1 MRVVVTVS
9 ALALAA
15 ALVLWPAAPRR
26 TAALRRVDSPVRRR
40 ARAAPIVAVVGVVLA
55 WLAPPPVVL
64 AAALVAGTVA
74 SRRRHRAVRRQRQQ
88 QSAALQAAL
97 DVLVGE
103 LRTGVHPVTAFATAA
118 GEVSGPVRDGMSAVA
133 ARARLGADVA
143 AGLDDIAE
151 SSQLPIHWERL
162 AACWRLAH
170 AHGLSIA
177 TLMRTAQRDI
187 VERERF
193 SAHVEAAMAG
203 PRATAAVLAGLPVAG
218 IALGQLIGARPLAFL
233 FNAGIGGWLLVVGVA
248 LACTGLMWSDR
259 ITERALK

>member
-1 MRVVVTVS
+1 VAWLVPLPV
-9 ALALAA
+9 ALAVA
-15 ALVLWPAAPRR
+15 VISG
-26 TAALRRVDSPVRRR
+26 TVVIRRR
-40 ARAAPIVAVVGVVLA
+40 
-55 WLAPPPVVL
+55 
-64 AAALVAGTVA
+64 
-74 SRRRHRAVRRQRQQ
+74 RRGIRLERQQ
-88 QSAALQAAL
+88 ESAALQAAL

-103 LRTGVHPVTAFATAA
+103 LRTGVHPVTAFGTAA
-118 GEVSGPVRDGMSAVA
+118 DEVSGPVQRGLSAVA

-143 AGLDDIAE
+143 AGLEDVATA
-151 SSQLPIHWERL
+151 SQLPMHWERL

-193 SAHVEAAMAG
+193 SSHVEAAMAG

-233 FNAGIGGWLLVVGVA
+233 CGAGVGGWLLVIGVL
-248 LACTGLMWSDR
+248 LACAGLMWSDR
-259 ITERALK
+259 ITERALR

>member
-1 MRVVVTVS
+1 MTVS

-15 ALVLWPAAPRR
+15 ALVLWPATPRR

-40 ARAAPIVAVVGVVLA
+40 ARAAPAVVLVGVVLA
-55 WLAPPPVVL
+55 WLMPLPVAL
-64 AAALVAGTVA
+64 AGVVVAGTVA
-74 SRRRHRAVRRQRQQ
+74 IRRRRRVARRLRQRE
-88 QSAALQAAL
+88 SAAIQAAL

-118 GEVSGPVRDGMSAVA
+118 GEVSGPVRQGMGAVA

-143 AGLDDIAE
+143 AGLDDVAQ
-151 SSQLPIHWERL
+151 SSQLPVHWERL

-193 SAHVEAAMAG
+193 SAHADAAMAG

-218 IALGQLIGARPLAFL
+218 MALGQLIGARPLAFL
-233 FNAGIGGWLLVVGVA
+233 FGTDVGGALLVVGVL
-248 LACTGLMWSDR
+248 LACAGLMWSDR
-259 ITERALK
+259 ITERALR

>member
-1 MRVVVTVS
+1 MTVS

-15 ALVLWPAAPRR
+15 ALLLWPARPRR
-26 TAALRRVDSPVRRR
+26 VAVLRRAEPRRR
-40 ARAAPIVAVVGVVLA
+40 RPLRAAPVLVVGAAVAWLVPAAVAIAAAVVG
-55 WLAPPPVVL
+55 
-64 AAALVAGTVA
+64 GTVLTR
-74 SRRRHRAVRRQRQQ
+74 RRRHSARMQRRQE
-88 QSAALQAAL
+88 SAALQEAL

-103 LRTGVHPVTAFATAA
+103 LRTGVHPVAAFGTAA
-118 GEVSGPVRDGMSAVA
+118 GEVAGPVQQGMSAVA

-143 AGLDDIAE
+143 AGLEDVAAT
-151 SSQLPIHWERL
+151 SQLPMHWERL

-177 TLMRTAQRDI
+177 ALMRTAQRDI

-218 IALGQLIGARPLAFL
+218 IALGELIGARPLAFL
-233 FNAGIGGWLLVVGVA
+233 CGAGAGGWLLVIGVL

-259 ITERALK
+259 ITDRALR

>member
-1 MRVVVTVS
+1 MTAS

-15 ALVLWPAAPRR
+15 ALLLWPATPRR
-26 TAALRRVDSPVRRR
+26 AAALRRVDSPVRRR
-40 ARAAPIVAVVGVVLA
+40 VLATPVVVPVGVVVA
-55 WLAPPPVVL
+55 WLVPLPVAL
-64 AAALVAGTVA
+64 AAAVVAGTVA
-74 SRRRHRAVRRQRQQ
+74 IRRRRVAARRQRQQ
-88 QSAALQAAL
+88 ESGALQAAL

-103 LRTGVHPVTAFATAA
+103 LRIGVHPVTAFATAA
-118 GEVSGPVRDGMSAVA
+118 GEVAGPVHHGMSAVA

-143 AGLDDIAE
+143 AGLDDVAAG
-151 SSQLPIHWERL
+151 SQMPMHWERL
-162 AACWRLAH
+162 ASCWRLAH

-193 SAHVEAAMAG
+193 SSHVEAAMAG

-233 FNAGIGGWLLVVGVA
+233 CGAGVGGWLLVIGVL
-248 LACTGLMWSDR
+248 LACAGLMWSDR
-259 ITERALK
+259 ITEQALR

>member
-1 MRVVVTVS
+1 MTVS

-15 ALVLWPAAPRR
+15 ALLLWPATPRR
-26 TAALRRVDSPVRRR
+26 TVALRRMDTPGPRRVPV
-40 ARAAPIVAVVGVVLA
+40 ARVVVILGAVLVWLVPVPVALA
-55 WLAPPPVVL
+55 TAV
-64 AAALVAGTVA
+64 VAGTVA
-74 SRRRHRAVRRQRQQ
+74 IRRRRRAARRQRQQ
-88 QSAALQAAL
+88 ESAALQAAL

-103 LRTGVHPVTAFATAA
+103 LRTGVHPVTAFGTAA
-118 GEVSGPVRDGMSAVA
+118 GEVSGPVHAGMSAVA

-143 AGLDDIAE
+143 AGLEDAAAA
-151 SSQLPIHWERL
+151 SQLPMHWERL
-162 AACWRLAH
+162 AACWCLAH
-170 AHGLSIA
+170 AYGLSIA

-233 FNAGIGGWLLVVGVA
+233 CGAGVGGWLLVIGVL
-248 LACTGLMWSDR
+248 LACAGLMWSDR
-259 ITERALK
+259 ITEWALK

>member
-1 MRVVVTVS
+1 MTAS

-15 ALVLWPAAPRR
+15 ALLLWPATPRR
-26 TAALRRVDSPVRRR
+26 AAALRRSDVPVRRR
-40 ARAAPIVAVVGVVLA
+40 VRAVPVVVAVGVVLS
-55 WLAPPPVVL
+55 WLVPLTVAL
-64 AAALVAGTVA
+64 AAAVVAGTVA
-74 SRRRHRAVRRQRQQ
+74 IRHRRRAARQQRQQ
-88 QSAALQAAL
+88 ESAALQAAL

-103 LRTGVHPVTAFATAA
+103 LRTGVHPVNAFATAA
-118 GEVSGPVRDGMSAVA
+118 DEVSGPVQRSMSAVA

-143 AGLDDIAE
+143 VGLDDAAAA
-151 SSQLPIHWERL
+151 SRLPIHWERL
-162 AACWRLAH
+162 AACWHLAH
-170 AHGLSIA
+170 AYGLSIA
-177 TLMRTAQRDI
+177 TLMHTAQRDI

-233 FNAGIGGWLLVVGVA
+233 CGAGMGGWLLMIGVL

-259 ITERALK
+259 ITERALR